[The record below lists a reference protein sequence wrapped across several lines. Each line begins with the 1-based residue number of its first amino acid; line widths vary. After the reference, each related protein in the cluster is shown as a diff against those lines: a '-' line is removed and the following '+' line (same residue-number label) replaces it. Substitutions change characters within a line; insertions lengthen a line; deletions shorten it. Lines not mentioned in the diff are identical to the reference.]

1 VPFSQP
7 VTRDFDVGMQDM
19 LSVHN
24 PNAQNLESWVGRCS
38 GALLILTIAG
48 LMVACGDSVSV
59 SVKGGTA
66 ILNGGEAI
74 LAWDPPVSVSGLAG
88 YRVYY
93 GTTSGTYLQLPGE
106 GVPVTNATTYTV
118 TGLQGA
124 TTYYFAVT
132 AYDTSN
138 SESGFSNE
146 VFKTIP

>member
-1 VPFSQP
+1 
-7 VTRDFDVGMQDM
+7 M
-19 LSVHN
+19 LSAHT
-24 PNAQNLESWVGRCS
+24 PNAQNLESWVARCS
-38 GALLILTIAG
+38 GALLILTFAG

-59 SVKGGTA
+59 KGVKGGTA
-66 ILNGGEAI
+66 ILMGGTAI
-74 LAWDPPVSVSGLAG
+74 LAWDPPVSTSVLAG

-93 GTTSGTYLQLPGE
+93 GTAPGKYLQTPGN

-118 TGLQGA
+118 TGLQSA

-146 VFKTIP
+146 VSETFP